1 MKCVKIGVFL
11 IGAIITA
18 MCCTAEDRVGEA
30 IAELF
35 KDKTAVNATP
45 GGQPAQH
52 SRTLFFA
59 GASTL
64 DEHGGDESKFASWG
78 SSLRPFLR
86 EGCAIENYGRS
97 GRSTTSFI
105 REGWW
110 GKIVEALEPGDF
122 VIVQFGHNDQKLDK
136 PDVATPIP
144 QYKENLRHMAAEVR
158 EKGATPVFA
167 TPIVR
172 LTYGQDGHLTDLQR
186 LDDWAEAM
194 REVAKEEGV
203 DLVDMREM
211 TRKAANDAGE
221 EEALT
226 WNAPGDRTHPA
237 AKGARRYAQLFLHD
251 AKRRGL
257 AVAGLFIDVAA
268 AAPGVALSVV
278 EKRPGYNSWPMI
290 QAVGD
295 TLVCAYGRGKGHF
308 VEGSRGAYVR
318 TSSDGGRTWSPEVC
332 IANDHVICEGVEGAG
347 LDSSGAA
354 LFWMNC
360 RGRGHIRHELCRTED
375 GVTFTKIAA
384 PEMSPEPIQV
394 TDIFTVPGVG
404 LMSLWFIGD
413 YNSSEPCNSW
423 GTLVSRDDGKTWT
436 QRTVESG
443 LAKREWPTE
452 PSAVVLSDGRIL
464 AVARTEVSRAGQL
477 QLLSADGGRTWTKK
491 RTNIT
496 DVGQSTPSL
505 ILDAARG
512 LVHCYYFERGPG
524 LLKRRT
530 ARVADILA
538 DPASWPEPEVLALG
552 GKVRRYDSGN
562 ANATAIGDRH
572 FIAYYVGDPTN
583 AAVVVAATNTPEQ
596 AP

>member
-1 MKCVKIGVFL
+1 MKKL
-11 IGAIITA
+11 LPSLLA
-18 MCCTAEDRVGEA
+18 MTTFASLA
-30 IAELF
+30 
-35 KDKTAVNATP
+35 ATP
-45 GGQPAQH
+45 AATAITGGQPAQH
-52 SRTLFFA
+52 PRTLFFA

-86 EGCAIENYGRS
+86 EGCAIVNYGRS

-110 GKIVEALEPGDF
+110 GKIVEALNPGDF

-144 QYKENLRHMAAEVR
+144 QYKENLRRMAADVR

-172 LTYGQDGHLTDLQR
+172 LTYGQDGLLTDHQH

-194 REVAKEEGV
+194 REVAKEDGV

-237 AKGARRYAQLFLHD
+237 VKGARRYAQLFLHD

-290 QAVGD
+290 QAVGN
-295 TLVCAYGRGKGHF
+295 TLVCAYSRGLQHTTGDGGRGTFARVSRDGGATWGDPICIADSPEWGECAAGKGIDASGAMLLW
-308 VEGSRGAYVR
+308 VRRQDRGGWDTGTFHDLFRSFDGLAWEK
-318 TSSDGGRTWSPEVC
+318 TSSPSLDPAPIQITDVFHLPGGAMMSLWFSGNYRDESKNAWGTLTSRDGGRTWE
-332 IANDHVICEGVEGAG
+332 
-347 LDSSGAA
+347 
-354 LFWMNC
+354 
-360 RGRGHIRHELCRTED
+360 
-375 GVTFTKIAA
+375 
-384 PEMSPEPIQV
+384 
-394 TDIFTVPGVG
+394 
-404 LMSLWFIGD
+404 
-413 YNSSEPCNSW
+413 
-423 GTLVSRDDGKTWT
+423 

-443 LAKREWPTE
+443 IPKAEWPTE
-452 PSAVVLSDGRIL
+452 PSAVVLPDGRIL
-464 AVARTEVSRAGQL
+464 AVSRTEVSRAGQL
-477 QLLSADGGRTWTKK
+477 QLLSADGGETWTKK

-496 DVGQSTPSL
+496 DVSASTPSL

-530 ARVADILA
+530 ARVADIFA

-552 GKVRRYDSGN
+552 GKVRPHDSGN

-572 FIAYYVGDPTN
+572 FIAYYAGDPTN
-583 AAVVVAATNTPEQ
+583 AAVAVAATKAPEQ
-596 AP
+596 SP